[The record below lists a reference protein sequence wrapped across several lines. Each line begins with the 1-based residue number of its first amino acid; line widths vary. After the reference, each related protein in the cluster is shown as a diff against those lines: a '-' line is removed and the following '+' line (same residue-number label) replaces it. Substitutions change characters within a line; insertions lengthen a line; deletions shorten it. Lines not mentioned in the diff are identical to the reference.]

1 MANEV
6 QIFENSDFGSVR
18 TVIIDKEPYFVGKDV
33 CETFDDKNH
42 NRSLG
47 RIDEEDKR
55 REQITDSLGR
65 KQEAILINESGLYAL
80 LFSMQPQKANHDGA
94 SNAYPIEVRERIE
107 KLRRFKRWVT
117 HEVLPSI
124 RKTGSYSVSSQL
136 PNFSSPA
143 EAARAWADEYEKRC
157 IAQNEVK
164 YLTNKIEEQTPK
176 VNYYDIVLKSK
187 DAVLVSVIAQDY
199 GMTAKAFNSLLY
211 ENGIQHK
218 LDNTWVLYAK
228 YVGNGYTKSETY
240 SYTKPSGESGT
251 KVHTKWTQKGRLF
264 LYEFLKNIGVLPNI
278 EK

>member
-1 MANEV
+1 MANILTVENIRGYVDETGTAYLNAEDVARGWGFV
-6 QIFENSDFGSVR
+6 QKQSKSGKVYESIRWSTLNEYLKEFGFPQLVGENDFLPENIVYRLGFKAKNEKAVAFQIKLSDE
-18 TVIIDKEPYFVGKDV
+18 I
-33 CETFDDKNH
+33 
-42 NRSLG
+42 
-47 RIDEEDKR
+47 
-55 REQITDSLGR
+55 
-65 KQEAILINESGLYAL
+65 
-80 LFSMQPQKANHDGA
+80 
-94 SNAYPIEVRERIE
+94 
-107 KLRRFKRWVT
+107 
-117 HEVLPSI
+117 LPSI
-124 RKTGSYSVSSQL
+124 RKTGSYSQL
-136 PNFSSPA
+136 PNFNNPA

-164 YLTNKIEEQTPK
+164 YLTNKIEEQKPK
-176 VNYYDIVLKSK
+176 VNYYDVVLKSK

-240 SYTKPSGESGT
+240 SYTKPNGENGT